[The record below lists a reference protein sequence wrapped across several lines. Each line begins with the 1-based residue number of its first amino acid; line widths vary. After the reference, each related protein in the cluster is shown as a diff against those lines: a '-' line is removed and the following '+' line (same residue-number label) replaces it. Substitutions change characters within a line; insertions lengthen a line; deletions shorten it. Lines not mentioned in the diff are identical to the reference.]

1 MLRASG
7 SWRRGVTAVVVA
19 VIGATACGL
28 FAGAAPAYAANPE
41 NPDICPPSVSNP
53 PPRPAAAGPVA
64 DLVLEFL
71 KGAAGSAGGEAFSF
85 AMSLLGRGD
94 RTAAQM
100 QEISEQLNR
109 MEAKLD
115 ALQGTANEIKQRV
128 NLAAF
133 TNLMIR
139 FKDLK
144 ADVESINSNGLVP
157 VALAA
162 ANLAKVM
169 SEPGTPEQ
177 IAERTAEATTCL
189 NQKKE
194 FFRTFAGTKGADNN
208 VQKIANLMSSEAS
221 EDQLVNGYGR
231 LLAQN
236 NRYLFRRHSEALR
249 VFYDYLEQYQ
259 ALAAIEKAEWQI
271 ANRIP
276 TAIIQESNERFSSRS
291 ARPGRP
297 SPKPGWIEAQRAVL
311 PDAIP
316 PGVVI
321 DVGAAGDTTLGKS
334 MLCPE
339 VDRIDTITWRD
350 PDEQGHSTGQ
360 AEAVSTASR
369 FFCWAAA
376 PAPLSNWR
384 IINPAE
390 WNSFVA
396 GKAASLSGWE
406 YINATFDLRSRGEG
420 FPLPFSR
427 NSFIWIDS
435 AAHRRPI
442 TLHNYWGRKWYY
454 PLHTGVFV
462 GRSGS
467 LDWDPI
473 NYRPGDLPTSSWAS
487 MEEVKEQVRQAFDRG
502 KGSLLLSRTTDVN
515 YMAVKSSP
523 PSP

>member
-1 MLRASG
+1 MLLRESG
-7 SWRRGVTAVVVA
+7 SWRRRGVTVVAVA
-19 VIGATACGL
+19 VIGATACGAI
-28 FAGAAPAYAANPE
+28 AGAAPAYAADAENPE
-41 NPDICPPSVSNP
+41 ICPPSVSNP
-53 PPRPAAAGPVA
+53 PPRPAAAGPLP

-94 RTAAQM
+94 RTAAQL
-100 QEISEQLNR
+100 QEISEQLAR
-109 MEAKLD
+109 MDAKLN
-115 ALQGTANEIKQRV
+115 ALQDTANEIKQRV
-128 NLAAF
+128 NQAAF
-133 TNLMIR
+133 TALMVK

-144 ADVESINSNGLVP
+144 ADVESINDHGMRP

-169 SEPGTPEQ
+169 SEPTTPER
-177 IAERTAEATTCL
+177 IEEAVACL

-194 FFRTFAGTKGADNN
+194 FFETFAGTKGADNN
-208 VQKIANLMSSEAS
+208 VQKIANLMSSEAT

-231 LLAQN
+231 LLAQH
-236 NRYLFRRHSEALR
+236 NRYLFTRHSEALR
-249 VFYDYLEQYQ
+249 AFYDYLEQYQ
-259 ALAAIEKAEWQI
+259 ALAAIQKAEWQI

-297 SPKPGWIEAQRAVL
+297 SPRPGWIESQRAVL

-316 PGVVI
+316 RGIVI
-321 DVGAAGDTTLGKS
+321 DVGAAGDTTLGKT

-339 VDRIDTITWRD
+339 TDRIDTITWRD

-360 AEAVSTASR
+360 AEAVSMASR
-369 FFCWAAA
+369 FICWGAS
-376 PAPLSNWR
+376 PTPLRNWR
-384 IINPAE
+384 IVNAAE

-396 GKAASLSGWE
+396 GKAASSSGAD
-406 YINATFDLRSRGEG
+406 YLNGTFNLRSGGEG
-420 FPLPFSR
+420 VPPPFGI
-427 NSFIWIDS
+427 NSFVWVDS
-435 AAHRRPI
+435 AAHRHPI
-442 TLHNYWGRKWYY
+442 TLHRFWGSKWYY

-462 GRSGS
+462 GRSGP
-467 LDWDPI
+467 LNWDPKS
-473 NYRPGDLPTSSWAS
+473 YRPGDLPSSTWATK
-487 MEEVKEQVRQAFDRG
+487 EALKEQVRQAFDRG
-502 KGSLLLSRTTDVN
+502 KGSLLLSRTVDVN